1 MIRRPPRSTRTD
13 TLFPYTTLFRS
24 GGKWRLAAWVISFF
38 PRHVTYVEPFGGG
51 ASVMLQKAPAKA
63 ELYNDLDETMI
74 QLFRVIQDPE
84 KAEKLVWLLE
94 RTPFSRAE
102 FELAYKPAKDDVEA
116 VRRTIVRSFMG
127 FGSEDRKSTRLN
139 SSH

>member
-24 GGKWRLAAWVISFF
+24 
-38 PRHVTYVEPFGGG
+38 
-51 ASVMLQKAPAKA
+51 
-63 ELYNDLDETMI
+63 DLDETMI

-127 FGSEDRKSTRLN
+127 FGSDGTAGVYPPGFRRHVTNAGQFPAAAGKSSPKAPRRNHDRFRPETRR
-139 SSH
+139 

>member
-1 MIRRPPRSTRTD
+1 
-13 TLFPYTTLFRS
+13 
-24 GGKWRLAAWVISFF
+24 
-38 PRHVTYVEPFGGG
+38 
-51 ASVMLQKAPAKA
+51 
-63 ELYNDLDETMI
+63 MI

-127 FGSEDRKSTRLN
+127 FGSDGTAGVYPTGFRLHLTNAGNFPASEWKSYPKALRRPNHRFRPVGTEQMDDFAQNERAPARE
-139 SSH
+139 